1 MRINSVV
8 ILSRLYT
15 STYMRCIIASV
26 LAYCVTR
33 QICNAHYAMQRI
45 KAPLLGATEKCDN
58 GTKLQENVDQ
68 SVMESQNTHIR

>member
-1 MRINSVV
+1 
-8 ILSRLYT
+8 
-15 STYMRCIIASV
+15 MRCIIASV

-33 QICNAHYAMQRI
+33 QGYVSCSAMQRI

-68 SVMESQNTHIR
+68 SVMESQNTYIR